1 MAIVG
6 ERKRKKKATVNIKNA
21 TIQANELYDDK
32 RWEKEEDVRALAR
45 AHAIKKDPERHKR
58 AIGHAKTMK
67 DEHEHRMAESKA
79 IVDMA
84 NKGK

>member
-21 TIQANELYDDK
+21 TIHANEPYDDK

>member
-6 ERKRKKKATVNIKNA
+6 ERKRKKTTVNIKHA
-21 TIQANELYDDK
+21 VIHANEPYDDK